1 MNPNRFRFIHDGEV
15 EMSLSADSTLDE
27 VVEVFKRFL
36 YAVGYHPDNVEEAFE

>member
-27 VVEVFKRFL
+27 VVEVFK
-36 YAVGYHPDNVEEAFE
+36 VGYHPDNVEEAFE